1 MAVAGYLHSLGRIL
15 SRDIFV
21 QDLPPGI
28 SSVDQ
33 IPDDFE
39 PGLIGTRSEVIAVI
53 KQVAPTVDFADPSW
67 GVLAEPSRFHIEVN
81 LGNDEELSS
90 FAFHVA
96 GGAEADRV
104 IERILQALNL
114 RALDTGS
121 DTGLFHMALN

>member
-1 MAVAGYLHSLGRIL
+1 L

-21 QDLPPGI
+21 QDLPLGI
-28 SSVDQ
+28 SSVSQ
-33 IPDDFE
+33 IPSDFE

-67 GVLAEPSRFHIEVN
+67 GVLSEPSKFYIEVN

-90 FAFHVA
+90 FAFHVT
-96 GGAEADRV
+96 GGVEAERV
-104 IERILQALNL
+104 IERILQTLNL

-121 DTGLFHMALN
+121 DTGLFRMALN